1 MAANYAKIKP
11 NIWRKQLKGFSC
23 KAKLLG
29 IFLMTNDMQQ
39 MLGMYFIPLV
49 HMSIGTG
56 LDGGETEAAL
66 NELEDKGFCHYDE
79 ETMFVWVTDMA
90 RTQVA
95 DNPNAKQ
102 LKGVANELTRLCFD
116 EECVFV
122 EQFLTRYSKTFRLPK
137 NIEELEYC
145 R

>member
-23 KAKLLG
+23 EAKLLG
-29 IFLMTNDMQQ
+29 MYLMTNDMQQ
-39 MLGMYFIPLV
+39 MLGIYFIPV
-49 HMSIGTG
+49 VNMSIGTG
-56 LDGGETEAAL
+56 LGSEQTETAL
-66 NELEDKGFCHYDE
+66 NELANKDFCHYDE
-79 ETMFVWVTDMA
+79 ETMFIWVTDMA

-122 EQFLTRYSKTFRLPK
+122 KPFLERYSDTFQLPK
-137 NIEELEYC
+137 SIEDLDYC

>member
-1 MAANYAKIKP
+1 M
-11 NIWRKQLKGFSC
+11 L
-23 KAKLLG
+23 
-29 IFLMTNDMQQ
+29 TN
-39 MLGMYFIPLV
+39 
-49 HMSIGTG
+49 
-56 LDGGETEAAL
+56 
-66 NELEDKGFCHYDE
+66 YDE
-79 ETMFVWVTDMA
+79 ETMFVWATDMA

-122 EQFLTRYSKTFRLPK
+122 EQFLARHSKTFRLPK